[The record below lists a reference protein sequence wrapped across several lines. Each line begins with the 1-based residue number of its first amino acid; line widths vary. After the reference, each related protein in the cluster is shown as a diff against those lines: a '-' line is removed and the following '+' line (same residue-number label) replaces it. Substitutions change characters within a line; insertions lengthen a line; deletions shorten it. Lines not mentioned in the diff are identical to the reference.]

1 VVAPGDRRALADAIR
16 RVLTDD
22 SLRSTL
28 AANAAVRAETL
39 FGRSRMVDAFR
50 RVVEGIAGVERR
62 PHPALA
68 QVQPS

>member
-1 VVAPGDRRALADAIR
+1 
-16 RVLTDD
+16 
-22 SLRSTL
+22 
-28 AANAAVRAETL
+28 
-39 FGRSRMVDAFR
+39 MVDAFR